1 MLFATWIRS
10 ARQLSDCCD
19 DLDFVT
25 PEPPERDKHV
35 DSGTDDALTEASFLM
50 RSFGERHNLAE
61 NQIHVARTQ
70 YTAGAG
76 ARSGVVVDIPA
87 RRYVRSDR
95 RECYSGALGAMGW
108 VRRVVVPSS
117 MGNIKVQVQWAARGG
132 NAALYLLDGLR
143 AQNDRNAWSFETNA
157 LDQYRNDNI
166 TLVMPVGGES
176 SFYTDWYAPS
186 NFNAQPITY
195 RWETFLTREL
205 PDFLA
210 GYGVSPTNNAIIGLS
225 MGGSAALNL
234 AGHHRDQFKFAGS
247 LSGYINISGPGM
259 REAIRVAMFDA
270 GRYNVDSMWGPPWSS
285 GWLRND
291 PFVNAE
297 SLRGLSMYISSSNGI
312 PGPYDHLCADRLLPH
327 GDGYGAR
334 GALVGARACIRNSP
348 EILGNPSDVQL
359 SARRNSLVAVLVC

>member
-1 MLFATWIRS
+1 MLVAALLSIFLLGGMFGPTAASATPARS
-10 ARQLSDCCD
+10 APWGGYDEL
-19 DLDFVT
+19 
-25 PEPPERDKHV
+25 
-35 DSGTDDALTEASFLM
+35 
-50 RSFGERHNLAE
+50 
-61 NQIHVARTQ
+61 
-70 YTAGAG
+70 
-76 ARSGVVVDIPA
+76 
-87 RRYVRSDR
+87 
-95 RECYSGALGAMGW
+95 W
-108 VRRVVVPSS
+108 VPSS

-312 PGPYDHLCADRLLPH
+312 PDRTIIPLRRSITSTRRRVW
-327 GDGYGAR
+327 GSRRSR
-334 GALVGARACIRNSP
+334 GCTRVHSKFA
-348 EILGNPSDVQL
+348 
-359 SARRNSLVAVLVC
+359 

>member
-1 MLFATWIRS
+1 MQRIRF
-10 ARQLSDCCD
+10 RL
-19 DLDFVT
+19 
-25 PEPPERDKHV
+25 PERNTRRARV
-35 DSGTDDALTEASFLM
+35 LVAAALSVFLLGGMFGPTAASATPA
-50 RSFGERHNLAE
+50 H
-61 NQIHVARTQ
+61 
-70 YTAGAG
+70 TAPWGG
-76 ARSGVVVDIPA
+76 YD
-87 RRYVRSDR
+87 
-95 RECYSGALGAMGW
+95 ELW
-108 VRRVVVPSS
+108 VPSS
-117 MGNIKVQVQWAARGG
+117 MGNVKVQVQWAARGG

-312 PGPYDHLCADRLLPH
+312 PGPYDHPSAPIDYFHTATGMGLEALSWVHARAFEIRLKSMGIPATYSFPPAGIHSWPYWSAELWM
-327 GDGYGAR
+327 AR
-334 GALVGARACIRNSP
+334 GQ
-348 EILGNPSDVQL
+348 ILDAMN
-359 SARRNSLVAVLVC
+359 AW

>member
-1 MLFATWIRS
+1 MQRINHTLSERTTRRAKVLAAMLSLLLLGGIFGPTVAS
-10 ARQLSDCCD
+10 AA
-19 DLDFVT
+19 
-25 PEPPERDKHV
+25 PER
-35 DSGTDDALTEASFLM
+35 AAS
-50 RSFGERHNLAE
+50 
-61 NQIHVARTQ
+61 
-70 YTAGAG
+70 
-76 ARSGVVVDIPA
+76 P
-87 RRYVRSDR
+87 VRSVPWGGY
-95 RECYSGALGAMGW
+95 EELW
-108 VRRVVVPSS
+108 VPSS

-143 AQNDRNAWSFETNA
+143 ARNDSNAWSFETNA

-210 GYGVSPTNNAIIGLS
+210 GYGVSPTNNAIVGLS

-247 LSGYINISGPGM
+247 LSGYINISAPGM
-259 REAIRVAMFDA
+259 REAIRVAMYDA

-285 GWLRND
+285 GWIRND

-297 SLRGLSMYISSSNGI
+297 LLRGLPMYISASNGI
-312 PGPYDHLCADRLLPH
+312 PGPYDNPSTPVEYLNTASGMGLELLALVHARSFELRLQSMGIPATFSFPAWGIHSWANWSAELWM
-327 GDGYGAR
+327 AR
-334 GALVGARACIRNSP
+334 GQ
-348 EILGNPSDVQL
+348 ILDVMN
-359 SARRNSLVAVLVC
+359 AW

>member
-1 MLFATWIRS
+1 MRVLVAALLSIFLLGGMLGPTAASATPARS
-10 ARQLSDCCD
+10 APWGGYDEL
-19 DLDFVT
+19 
-25 PEPPERDKHV
+25 
-35 DSGTDDALTEASFLM
+35 
-50 RSFGERHNLAE
+50 
-61 NQIHVARTQ
+61 
-70 YTAGAG
+70 
-76 ARSGVVVDIPA
+76 
-87 RRYVRSDR
+87 
-95 RECYSGALGAMGW
+95 W
-108 VRRVVVPSS
+108 VPSS

-143 AQNDRNAWSFETNA
+143 AQNDKNAWSFETNA

-312 PGPYDHLCADRLLPH
+312 PGPYDHPSAPIDYFHTATGMGLEALSWVHARAFEIRLKSLGIPATYSFPPAGIH
-327 GDGYGAR
+327 SWPYWSAELWMAR
-334 GALVGARACIRNSP
+334 GQ
-348 EILGNPSDVQL
+348 ILDTMN
-359 SARRNSLVAVLVC
+359 AW